1 MGGGAVDAVQALEG
15 EVRELIRRSGLD
27 PARDEGEVRRLVREA
42 VADCDERS
50 MLGGMP
56 VIADVDAASRTV
68 WVTVAGA
75 GAGVPFVGGVLTA
88 LPYWAMVRIGRLPED
103 ERVLR

>member
-1 MGGGAVDAVQALEG
+1 MDAVATLEG

-42 VADCDERS
+42 VADHDERS

-56 VIADVDAASRTV
+56 VIADVDAASLTV
-68 WVTVAGA
+68 GDTVAGA
-75 GAGVPFVGGVLTA
+75 GSGVLLIGGVLTA
-88 LPYWAMVRIGRLPED
+88 VAHWAMVRIGRLPED